1 MEKLLLHATTGTSLF
16 VQDVHLEKTLKE
28 MIQPMIGIAAAQSAM
43 LAAYGGGSGGS
54 STTVNNVTVA
64 PSTSNTVSSIQ
75 KSENVYG
82 TVDPYTSAAGAYG

>member
-1 MEKLLLHATTGTSLF
+1 MDF
-16 VQDVHLEKTLKE
+16 VART
-28 MIQPMIGIAAAQSAM
+28 QSQM

-64 PSTSNTVSSIQ
+64 PSSSNSISSIQ
-75 KSENVYG
+75 KTENTYG